1 MDRHLDRDRAAI
13 GTRRTTVALGAIPVA
28 FLGYLFVYPVGRV
41 LWLALAGEPGTAF
54 ATVLADPRM
63 RGSAWFT
70 LWQAAVST
78 ALTLLAAFPLTWAVA
93 RYRFWGRQV
102 VRAVVTVPF
111 VLPTVVVGTA
121 FVALGL
127 DGSLAAILTAHVFY
141 NLAVVVR
148 TVGGLWSRLDP
159 DLVESAR
166 SLGASPW
173 KAFRTVTLPLLRPAI
188 AAATSIVFLFTFT
201 SFGVVLIL
209 GNLRWRTIEVEIYH
223 QAITFLRLP
232 AAGALAVL
240 QMVGVTAILLLY
252 SRYQERRA
260 VRVRLVAETQ
270 TLRPADT
277 PRLRAAVT
285 AAVVGTSAAV
295 AIPLGALVVR
305 SFANGGAGWRFLVR
319 PGPLAV
325 RPGQAVGNSLTFA
338 LVATTIAVAVG
349 TLSALV
355 VSRGRGRLSRWFDV
369 VLMLPL
375 GTSAVT
381 IGFGFLVALDR
392 PVDLR
397 ATWILVPLAHALV
410 AVPFVVRAAT
420 PILRSVR
427 PELREAAAVLGAS
440 PRRVFR
446 EIDLPIVARAVAV
459 GAGFAAAVSLGEFGA
474 TSFIVRPN
482 TITIPTLIFR
492 LLSRPGSATFAA
504 AMAMAVVLATLTA
517 ALILA
522 VDRVRAGEVGSF

>member
-1 MDRHLDRDRAAI
+1 MDRRLDRDRPAI
-13 GTRRTTVALGAIPVA
+13 GTRRLTLALAALPVA

-54 ATVLADPRM
+54 ARVLADPRM

-70 LWQAAVST
+70 LWQAGLST

-93 RYRFWGRQV
+93 RYRFWGRRL
-102 VRAVVTVPF
+102 VRALVTVPF

-127 DGSLAAILTAHVFY
+127 DGSLAAILAAHVFY
-141 NLAVVVR
+141 NMAVVVR

-159 DLVESAR
+159 DLVDSAR
-166 SLGASPW
+166 ALGASPW
-173 KAFRTVTLPLLRPAI
+173 RAFRTVTLPLLRPAI
-188 AAATSIVFLFTFT
+188 AAASSIVFLFTFT

-240 QMVGVTAILLLY
+240 QMVGVTAILVLY

-260 VRVRLVAETQ
+260 VRMRLVAEHQ
-270 TLRPADT
+270 TLRRPT
-277 PRLRAAVT
+277 GVRLKAAVAAAVLGTT
-285 AAVVGTSAAV
+285 AAVM
-295 AIPLGALVVR
+295 IPLGGLLAA
-305 SFANGGAGWRFLVR
+305 SFANSGAGWRFLTQ
-319 PGPLAV
+319 PGPLAT
-325 RPGQAVGNSLTFA
+325 RPVEAIGNSLAFA
-338 LVATTIAVAVG
+338 AVATLMAVVVG

-355 VSRGRGRLSRWFDV
+355 VSRGSGLVSRWFDV

-410 AVPFVVRAAT
+410 AVPFVVRAAA

-427 PELREAAAVLGAS
+427 PEVREAATMLGAS
-440 PRRVFR
+440 PRRVFA

-459 GAGFAAAVSLGEFGA
+459 GAGFAAAISLGEFGA

-492 LLSRPGSATFAA
+492 LLSRPGSVSFAA
-504 AMAMAVVLATLTA
+504 AMAMAVLLAVLTA
-517 ALILA
+517 ALIMA